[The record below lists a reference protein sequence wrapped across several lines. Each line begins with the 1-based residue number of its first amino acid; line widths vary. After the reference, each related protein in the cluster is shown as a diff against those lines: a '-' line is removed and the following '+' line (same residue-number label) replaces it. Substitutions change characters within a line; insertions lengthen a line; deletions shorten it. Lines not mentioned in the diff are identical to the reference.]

1 MLEGIVAAGFHCCF
15 FGTGRGWLR
24 AGTGTAAL
32 ALGGFFL
39 PGIRPA
45 VPLLTALWIMLTG
58 FWLHEGRREEG
69 FLAGGLWLM
78 ALALAEKD
86 CEILS
91 LRERDES
98 LESYFINL
106 IGGGGDE

>member
-1 MLEGIVAAGFHCCF
+1 MVKEISAKELEAECRKCTRLEVTDIHTLIRVMDDMGWEYSIVSDRQADVFAKVNI
-15 FGTGRGWLR
+15 TQ
-24 AGTGTAAL
+24 
-32 ALGGFFL
+32 
-39 PGIRPA
+39 
-45 VPLLTALWIMLTG
+45 
-58 FWLHEGRREEG
+58 
-69 FLAGGLWLM
+69 M